1 MQFFWI
7 VVLLAASIILLATGW
22 AASVIAWAGD
32 LLLNQVEKIGNTR
45 PE

>member
-7 VVLLAASIILLATGW
+7 VVFLAASIILWATGW

-32 LLLNQVEKIGNTR
+32 LLLDQVEKVGNMR